1 MGKVTFHIAV
11 SLDGYAAG
19 PDQSLEDPIG
29 KGGMRLHEWLFPL
42 AVFSDTGEGEVN
54 ESTPVVEAWTAN
66 TGAHIMG
73 RNMFG
78 PGRGEW
84 DESWTGWWG
93 EDPPYHTPVFVLTH
107 HEREPLA
114 MKGGTTFHFVT
125 NGIESAL
132 HQAQEAAGEKD
143 VLIAGGASTIR
154 QYLAAGLV
162 DEFELSVV
170 PLMLGGGERLFDN
183 LGARLPE
190 VEQVRAV
197 GAPGVTHLRYRVR

>member
-19 PDQSLEDPIG
+19 PDQNLDDPIG

-42 AVFSDTGEGEVN
+42 AVFSGTGEGEVN
-54 ESTPVVEAWTAN
+54 ESTPVVQAWTAN
-66 TGAHIMG
+66 IGAHIMG

-107 HEREPLA
+107 HEREPLT
-114 MKGGTTFHFVT
+114 MKGGTTFHFLT
-125 NGIESAL
+125 DGIESAL
-132 HQAQEAAGEKD
+132 AQARQAAGDKD
-143 VLIAGGASTIR
+143 ILIAGGASTIQ

-162 DEFELSVV
+162 DEFELSVAPV
-170 PLMLGGGERLFDN
+170 LLGRGERLLDN
-183 LGARLPE
+183 LGASLPE

-197 GAPGVTHLRYRVR
+197 GAPGVTHLLYRVR

>member
-1 MGKVTFHIAV
+1 MGKVTFHMAI
-11 SLDGYAAG
+11 SLDGYVAG
-19 PDQSLEDPIG
+19 PDQSLDDPLG
-29 KGGMRLHEWLFPL
+29 RGGMRLHEWLFSM
-42 AVFSDTGEGEVN
+42 AAFSETGDGEVN
-54 ESTPVVEAWTAN
+54 ASTPVVEEWTAN
-66 TGAHIMG
+66 VGAHIMG

-107 HEREPLA
+107 HEREPLV

-125 NGIESAL
+125 DGIESAL
-132 HQAQEAAGEKD
+132 AQARKAAGDKD
-143 VLIAGGASTIR
+143 ILIAGGASTIR
-154 QYLAAGLV
+154 QYLAAGVV
-162 DEFELSVV
+162 DEFELSVA
-170 PLMLGGGERLFDN
+170 PLMLGSGERLFDN
-183 LGARLPE
+183 LGEGLPE